1 MIITIHLFDQM
12 VSLYVSVI
20 LIGDIVCQFYLLVHK
35 KNQGTKGEGAKY
47 LRNSGAK
54 ANCERGTNNIVAASC
69 QANLVPP
76 LECNAAIIRNA
87 GAGAASVADVGRKK
101 LG

>member
-1 MIITIHLFDQM
+1 MWK
-12 VSLYVSVI
+12 LYCSSERKI
-20 LIGDIVCQFYLLVHK
+20 LLVPWISLGSLVESQIIEK
-35 KNQGTKGEGAKY
+35 EAQT
-47 LRNSGAK
+47 
-54 ANCERGTNNIVAASC
+54 IVAASC

-101 LG
+101 MDEGVDF